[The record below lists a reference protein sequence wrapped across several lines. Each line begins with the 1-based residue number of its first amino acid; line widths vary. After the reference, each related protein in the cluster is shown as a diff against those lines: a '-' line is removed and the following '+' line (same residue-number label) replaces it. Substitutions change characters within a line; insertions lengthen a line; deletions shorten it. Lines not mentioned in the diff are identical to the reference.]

1 MAYPYSFGGYQP
13 PQNFYQPQAP
23 GYAPQIQQPPQQPMQ
38 AAPGYACRPVT
49 SREEALGVQ
58 VDFFGA
64 GTLMPDLA
72 HGVIYLKRFNQQ
84 TGSCDL
90 IEFSARV
97 EKPEEPVRYATI
109 DDLNALRAEFLRGG
123 AANAE

>member
-1 MAYPYSFGGYQP
+1 MAYPYQFGGYQP
-13 PQNFYQPQAP
+13 PQSFYQPPATGYPTQLPQAP
-23 GYAPQIQQPPQQPMQ
+23 QTAPQ
-38 AAPGYACRPVT
+38 AATGYACRPVT
-49 SREEALGVQ
+49 SKEEALGVQ

-90 IEFSARV
+90 IEFTAQQA
-97 EKPEEPVRYATI
+97 KQEEPVRYATI

-123 AANAE
+123 TANAE